1 MPQSLA
7 RLHIH
12 LVFSTKNRE
21 RFLTDAMRDSLHAYM
36 ATALQNLGC
45 APVLINSEEDHV
57 HILFELARTVSVS
70 QAVEDVKK
78 SSSRWIKTQGQEFAG
93 FAWQAGYGAF
103 AVSESNVETV
113 RHYIAGQREHHR
125 VKSFQE
131 EYRAF
136 LEKHRVAFDE
146 RYVWDYTIS
155 CL

>member
-21 RFLTDAMRDSLHAYM
+21 PLIADPVRDSLHRYM
-36 ATALQNLGC
+36 ASVLQNLGC
-45 APVLINSEEDHV
+45 APVLINSVEDHA
-57 HILFELARTVSVS
+57 HLLFDLARTISIS

-78 SSSRWIKTQGQEFAG
+78 SSSKWIKTQGQEFAG

-113 RHYIAGQREHHR
+113 RAYIANQREHHR
-125 VKSFQE
+125 TKTFQE

-136 LEKHRVAFDE
+136 LERHNVAFDE
-146 RYVWDYTIS
+146 RYVWD
-155 CL
+155 